1 MRKRYLLVTLSIIA
15 ILALLITASVGCVP
29 KRNTP
34 ASTPG
39 STSSSSDTDRIAAL
53 ESKVS
58 QLQAKLA
65 SQPDSSNEIARLQQ
79 DIESIQD
86 ELDNSQEG
94 INNALQDALDTIDA
108 KIAEWEE
115 SQASNGTANS
125 NSSASF
131 DEDDIEVNITQP
143 YIAYPIPALADK
155 ATHTITF
162 MLSMTLENTTA
173 VDADDIMLMLSL
185 YPQASPNYSY
195 TITPSVTGGIFFTQH
210 TANNF
215 QSWGPISLKAEQKK
229 TYQLSVNI
237 LLENKTGAD
246 VTSTS
251 NLTAPVQA
259 YCIDA
264 SF

>member
-1 MRKRYLLVTLSIIA
+1 MSKRHFFVVLSVITILVLLV
-15 ILALLITASVGCVP
+15 TASVGCVP
-29 KRNTP
+29 KRNVP
-34 ASTPG
+34 STPD
-39 STSSSSDTDRIAAL
+39 STSSSSISSKDAAQDERIDN
-53 ESKVS
+53 
-58 QLQAKLA
+58 LQAKIA
-65 SQPDSSNEIARLQQ
+65 SLSDSSNEIAQLQQ
-79 DIESIQD
+79 EIDSMQD
-86 ELDNSQEG
+86 ELDNSQNE
-94 INNALQDALDTIDA
+94 IDIALQNALNTIDT
-108 KIAEWEE
+108 KIAEWEAK
-115 SQASNGTANS
+115 QASDATT
-125 NSSASF
+125 SSASF

-143 YIAYPIPALADK
+143 YIAYPIPTLEND
-155 ATHTITF
+155 ATHTVTF
-162 MLSMTLENTTA
+162 MLSMALENTTT
-173 VDADDIMLMLSL
+173 VDADDITLMLSL

-215 QSWGPISLKAEQKK
+215 QSWGPISLKAGQKK
-229 TYQLSVNI
+229 TYQLSVNV